1 MSRSVVCH
9 HLIKKIILIV
19 GIRDRLHARRDSC
32 FCFYRW
38 TLRKARGRRNQLLF
52 PSATLQT
59 IEAGLE
65 PAACGMTKSSDQTFL
80 VLSWL
85 GSRYSLTR
93 NEVFST
99 QELKLLKGI
108 GAVLDSRYRMIAD
121 TDRAEKRFE
130 LFRGLPEDR
139 YVSAS
144 IDNAPYAQDIW
155 HGPDRVEDTIEVLR
169 TSSLSTYENRRIS
182 TGALLF
188 GKYPDP
194 CHEPPVTPVGALRY
208 APAVTSIR
216 SFYRLCDGLQTL
228 ALVDQNGFL
237 AEIVDVEE
245 WARPFADTDLP
256 VPPPARYKTHARATL
271 CGGHVCMILT
281 PNGEMKIFADG
292 VQVFHF
298 LDGRWRLTDA
308 HRKYDLWKEAIR
320 NTELAERLF
329 TTALN
334 LAEDRR
340 GGLLV
345 VLDDPEMAARLVSR
359 TDLLTSLPN
368 HGQHA
373 IAGAKDQFH
382 YLLHKK
388 RIMDLP
394 SAVLETVARI
404 DGGIVLDSRSNL
416 LAFGAILQHSDLTDV
431 FPESIEGGRTTAAV
445 SASRFGNVLKISEDG
460 LISFFQNGRCVWD
473 I

>member
-1 MSRSVVCH
+1 MV
-9 HLIKKIILIV
+9 
-19 GIRDRLHARRDSC
+19 
-32 FCFYRW
+32 
-38 TLRKARGRRNQLLF
+38 
-52 PSATLQT
+52 
-59 IEAGLE
+59 
-65 PAACGMTKSSDQTFL
+65 
-80 VLSWL
+80 
-85 GSRYSLTR
+85 
-93 NEVFST
+93 
-99 QELKLLKGI
+99 
-108 GAVLDSRYRMIAD
+108 
-121 TDRAEKRFE
+121 
-130 LFRGLPEDR
+130 
-139 YVSAS
+139 
-144 IDNAPYAQDIW
+144 
-155 HGPDRVEDTIEVLR
+155 
-169 TSSLSTYENRRIS
+169 
-182 TGALLF
+182 
-188 GKYPDP
+188 GKYSDP

-208 APAVTSIR
+208 SLAVTSIR

-237 AEIVDVEE
+237 AEIVDVEN
-245 WARPFADTDLP
+245 WARPFADIDLP

-292 VQVFHF
+292 VQVFHL

-308 HRKYDLWKEAIR
+308 QRKYDLWQEAIR

-345 VLDDPEMAARLVSR
+345 VLDDPEMAASLVSR
-359 TDLLTSLPN
+359 TDLITSRPN

-373 IAGAKDQFH
+373 VAKDQFH
-382 YLLHKK
+382 YLLHQK

-416 LAFGAILQHSDLTDV
+416 LAFGAILQHPDLTDV
-431 FPESIEGGRTTAAV
+431 FPDSIEGGRTTAAI

-460 LISFFQNGRCVWD
+460 LISFFQNGRCIWD